1 MSPSPRRD
9 SRPGCPSRA
18 QLGSRHRPTQPH
30 LTRRPRVTFAAPP
43 WITSLPPAKGYNPD
57 SESLPNRAHQERH
70 EVHVHTLQ
78 PQREHARFRRQGWQP
93 PHSGRDRNQHSR
105 HQRTPRAHDRF
116 PRRRSAAQLALA
128 KLQRNSGSL
137 RSLRSTRRTGS
148 RRESPLCLIV
158 GGAAVYRC
166 DKLLILS
173 AGFSRWGCDSR
184 SENDS
189 CLPHHSDR

>member
-1 MSPSPRRD
+1 VVTSLWPVQRCAGMSQARVGTAAL
-9 SRPGCPSRA
+9 GCPSRA
-18 QLGSRHRPTQPH
+18 RLGPRHRPTQLH

-78 PQREHARFRRQGWQP
+78 PQREHARFRRQGRQP

-116 PRRRSAAQLALA
+116 PRRRSAAQLALSET
-128 KLQRNSGSL
+128 QENSDSGRFWEGHELAAQEDSDFSTNGKGTSL
-137 RSLRSTRRTGS
+137 LVPQT
-148 RRESPLCLIV
+148 
-158 GGAAVYRC
+158 
-166 DKLLILS
+166 
-173 AGFSRWGCDSR
+173 
-184 SENDS
+184 SENVS
-189 CLPHHSDR
+189 AL